1 MRLLQALSRPEDG
14 DSDFHLAGYAMLED
28 ASWLDTN
35 WMFLSLFCGVL
46 GFIYLFSRAWPGSL
60 QEKVRNPLWLA
71 YLAAPVYSVHQFEE
85 HGFDIYGRRYM
96 FGPVFN
102 AGTGT
107 KQGIEVTYRVV
118 TWVNVVGIWLIFPVW
133 ARMAT
138 KKNGFYPATLA
149 WGVAIPNG
157 LIGHIL
163 PFFLDSD
170 DLCYVPGAVQSLF
183 MVPLGLYVLLVLFK
197 KEGILMGT
205 IVPIILGIIWH
216 IVGIQVPVL
225 TGATVDVNLRMCF
238 WLTVSCLLPLL
249 MVNTSC
255 FQRMLSHGK
264 VRLA

>member
-1 MRLLQALSRPEDG
+1 MGSKTTKLILLDSLLQETLTMRLLQALSRPEAG

-118 TWVNVVGIWLIFPVW
+118 TWVNVVGIC
-133 ARMAT
+133 ARSCT
-138 KKNGFYPATLA
+138 KLVYGPPWSLCSTSVVQEGGNIDGDHRANYPWNYLA
-149 WGVAIPNG
+149 HCWDPGPSVDRSNSGCEPSLVFLAHCVLLAAPPNG
-157 LIGHIL
+157 QHL
-163 PFFLDSD
+163 
-170 DLCYVPGAVQSLF
+170 
-183 MVPLGLYVLLVLFK
+183 
-197 KEGILMGT
+197 
-205 IVPIILGIIWH
+205 
-216 IVGIQVPVL
+216 
-225 TGATVDVNLRMCF
+225 
-238 WLTVSCLLPLL
+238 LLPEDALTWEGQTGL
-249 MVNTSC
+249 IYTVVAATSVLVC
-255 FQRMLSHGK
+255 EDNSG
-264 VRLA
+264 